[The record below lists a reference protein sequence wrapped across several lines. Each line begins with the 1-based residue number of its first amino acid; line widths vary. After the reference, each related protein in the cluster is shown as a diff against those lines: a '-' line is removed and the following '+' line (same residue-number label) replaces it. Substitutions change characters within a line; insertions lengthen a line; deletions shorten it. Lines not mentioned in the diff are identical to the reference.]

1 VRLLLDELGVERF
14 YCSSLTLVELYS
26 YISRNIDRFK
36 LPPELRDLVGGN
48 EELRVRV
55 HVRECLARLPRPITL
70 IRIQGM

>member
-36 LPPELRDLVGGN
+36 LPPELRDLVGGD

-55 HVRECLARLPRPITL
+55 HVRECLVSSHA
-70 IRIQGM
+70 Q

>member
-36 LPPELRDLVGGN
+36 LPPELRDLVGGD

-55 HVRECLARLPRPITL
+55 HVRECLVRLPRPITL